1 MSIPFTLRLQ
11 LIEDGDLE
19 KATIKIIN
27 HLMNEAMYVY
37 NSKKEEDRT
46 LNDHLNKMI
55 ADMIKDE
62 EKMHNVAKNI
72 VIRTI
77 EDIEGILAYEF
88 ATYANYLKE
97 ESSSMIDEKY
107 ETGKS
112 LEEIL
117 EERKGSL

>member
-62 EKMHNVAKNI
+62 EKNA
-72 VIRTI
+72 
-77 EDIEGILAYEF
+77 
-88 ATYANYLKE
+88 
-97 ESSSMIDEKY
+97 
-107 ETGKS
+107 
-112 LEEIL
+112 
-117 EERKGSL
+117 

>member
-11 LIEDGDLE
+11 LIEDEDLE
-19 KATIKIIN
+19 KATIRIITN
-27 HLMNEAMYVY
+27 LMNEAMYVY

-55 ADMIKDE
+55 VDMLKDE

-77 EDIEGILAYEF
+77 EDIEDILANEF